1 MPNTPRITIEDSLVQ
16 SWACA
21 ICGEPKLRVAHVEN
35 LPDYVSCANCGSVFV
50 MEEGGE
56 RIMYGKI
63 PPQFPGTA
71 EMALRRWAWPEVI
84 QQNAMLERS
93 EPTSEAE
100 TPGQDMFEPIGLPEP
115 GPPPIKHPVP
125 GPEQPAAAAAAS
137 ENTTEEKPSRP
148 ADGGAQEPAARFA
161 ALLRSYEEAPPLEVP
176 EEAAP
181 SALTELRQPAW
192 PPPVEQVHVPE
203 ADQPMVAET
212 SPALAEAA
220 ETPVPIGPPRPSAP
234 AQEIPSPISGSEPH
248 IAAGVEPPP
257 GVRYRVQIKDSRFRL
272 PKNTCAHCLRIPA
285 GRNLIILAPAP
296 AGSQR
301 RILRLPVSLC
311 SVCYRRSNARSPEE
325 SGAKLQAHLISALV
339 ALLLVISALGVRLVN
354 LQESSG
360 IGVLVLLI
368 LAIVGYGGPAFF
380 LLGRSSRFPPPADA
394 LYVRSTLI
402 LRPVAEPAGL
412 SFEWRNQGFAD
423 LFHEANN
430 KVVTGPAVQ
439 VATQTESGEAQSP
452 PPP

>member
-1 MPNTPRITIEDSLVQ
+1 MPNTPRITIEDGLVQ

-21 ICGEPKLRVAHVEN
+21 ICGEPKLRVAHVEK

-56 RIMYGKI
+56 RVMYGKI
-63 PPQFPGTA
+63 HPQFPETA
-71 EMALRRWAWPEVI
+71 EMALRQWAWPEVI

-93 EPTSEAE
+93 APASEPE
-100 TPGQDMFEPIGLPEP
+100 TPGQDMFELEGLPEP
-115 GPPPIKHPVP
+115 APPAISHSVP
-125 GPEQPAAAAAAS
+125 GPDRQAVAAS
-137 ENTTEEKPSRP
+137 DDTTEEKPSRP
-148 ADGGAQEPAARFA
+148 TDGGAQEPAARFA

-181 SALTELRQPAW
+181 AAATELRQPAW

-203 ADQPMVAET
+203 PDQPMVADA
-212 SPALAEAA
+212 SPALAEAT
-220 ETPVPIGPPRPSAP
+220 ETPVPTGPPRPGASAP
-234 AQEIPSPISGSEPH
+234 EIPSPISASGSQ

-257 GVRYRVQIKDSRFRL
+257 GVRYQVQIKDSRFRL
-272 PKNTCAHCLRIPA
+272 PKNTCAHCLRIPS
-285 GRNLIILAPAP
+285 GRNLTILAPAP

-301 RILRLPVSLC
+301 RVLRLPVSLC
-311 SVCYRRSNARSPEE
+311 SVCFQRSIARSPEE

-354 LQESSG
+354 LQEGPG
-360 IGVLVLLI
+360 IGALVLLI
-368 LAIVGYGGPAFF
+368 LAVVGYGAPAFF

-412 SFEWRNQGFAD
+412 SFEWRNQGYAD

-439 VATQTESGEAQSP
+439 VATPTESGEAQLP
-452 PPP
+452 PPA